1 VWTIFRKQ
9 IDYRRKYED
18 EKARADKMEIELVK
32 LINEMQELVN
42 GFSIFRGRNKGKTT
56 KHYVE

>member
-1 VWTIFRKQ
+1 MFSIFRKQ

-42 GFSIFRGRNKGKTT
+42 GFSIFRGRNGIQT
-56 KHYVE
+56 KKHHIE